1 MSSLIEQIKE
11 QGRISTPDLSS
22 VELQEARELAQ
33 SGVVVFNRYY
43 IDIYGSSHDP
53 SVEYVELNKKHKKG
67 Y

>member
-43 IDIYGSSHDP
+43 TDIYGSSHDP